1 MVSGTVTENN
11 ESDDL
16 KPYLDTLVSKR
27 RIGFAWLDEALTVKQ
42 CFGELSQWI
51 PIGKNICEAT
61 PLFWGMNSELLHLQD
76 EPECAVIIPKV
87 GLKTSWDDS
96 TKLSI
101 EIMWAEEDAKY
112 IVTLYNISSQSDL
125 DHELAKQVRARRIAE
140 ENYQAA
146 KRQANEQQG
155 LLGLIMDHAPAA
167 VAIFDHNM
175 NFRFTTKN
183 WLKLFALEG
192 EPVIG
197 RSFYDT
203 CPGRHEDRQKHQECL
218 QGKHITLE
226 IEKMRN
232 GNGTMEWVRLD
243 LQPWKN
249 ENNTIGGII
258 IVADVLTKLI
268 QKRKELEQKNGDLA
282 RANQELEEF
291 TSIVSHDLKSPLRL
305 ISSEANTIMQQYS
318 SPQADQIIKQSNR
331 MSSML
336 DDLFEYSH
344 INRRSEKKSPIHLLN
359 IIQSIVAT
367 IPDTSNFNIRYLN
380 LDMTIE
386 IPLAPF
392 DLVIR
397 NLIENSIRHHHKQNG
412 AITVELTEID
422 GHWQFTVA
430 DDGPGIPPELH
441 SKIFQPF
448 QTGPS
453 SGTGNGIGLALVKK
467 MVDLHGGNIE
477 LVSDTDQNTGTKF
490 MFTWPKFIS
499 TM

>member
-1 MVSGTVTENN
+1 MPENS

-27 RIGFAWLDEALTVKQ
+27 RLGFAWLDDELTVKQ

-61 PLFWGMNSELLHLQD
+61 PLFWGMGSELLHLQD
-76 EPECAVIIPKV
+76 EPDCAVIIPKV
-87 GLKTSWDDS
+87 GLKTSWNDS

-101 EIMWAEEDAKY
+101 EIMWAPEDQKY

-125 DHELAKQVRARRIAE
+125 DHELAKQVRDRRIAE

-175 NFRFTTKN
+175 EFKFTTKN
-183 WLKLFALEG
+183 WLQLFALEG

-203 CPGRHEDRQKHQECL
+203 CPGRNEDLSKHQECL
-218 QGKHITLE
+218 QGQHITLE

-232 GNGTMEWVRLD
+232 GNGKIEWVRLD
-243 LQPWKN
+243 LQPWKK
-249 ENNTIGGII
+249 ENGTIGGVI
-258 IVADVLTKLI
+258 IVADVLTQLI
-268 QKRKELEQKNGDLA
+268 EKRNELELKNSDLA
-282 RANQELEEF
+282 RANKELEEF
-291 TSIVSHDLKSPLRL
+291 TSIVSHDLKSPLRA
-305 ISSEANTIMQQYS
+305 ISSEAENIKQQTG
-318 SPQADQIIKQSNR
+318 SPQADHIIQQSER

-344 INRRSEKKSPIHLLN
+344 INRRSEKILPINVQKTIEN
-359 IIQSIVAT
+359 IITA
-367 IPDTSNFNIRYLN
+367 IPNASNFNIQYKN
-380 LDMTIE
+380 LDITVE
-386 IPLAPF
+386 LPLAPF
-392 DLVIR
+392 DLVMR
-397 NLIENSIRHHHKQNG
+397 NLMENALRHHDKEG
-412 AITVELTEID
+412 GKVSISMDETDREWTFCIS
-422 GHWQFTVA
+422 
-430 DDGPGIPPELH
+430 DDGPGIAKELH

-448 QTGPS
+448 QTGQS
-453 SGTGNGIGLALVKK
+453 QEAGNGIGLALVKK
-467 MVDLHGGNIE
+467 MIDLHGGTIKI
-477 LVSDTDQNTGTKF
+477 VSDSNKNTGTKF
-490 MFTWPKFIS
+490 VFTWPK
-499 TM
+499 